1 MKHFQDRGSLNSRKK
16 KDKWKRWEKLSVNW
30 ETHEINMSSKI
41 SGVTIEEEHSSRYSS
56 DVSSLKVPKNVL
68 LSERGEQVTPF
79 SEHHKI

>member
-1 MKHFQDRGSLNSRKK
+1 
-16 KDKWKRWEKLSVNW
+16 
-30 ETHEINMSSKI
+30 MSSKI